1 MSLFVLFFSIVVI
14 TLVMA
19 LMFVMPALV
28 RAELPL
34 GVSVPQ
40 GRVSEPVV
48 RTSIRRYRMGVVGSW
63 GLGVVLTLVLFASFP
78 VAASIVPVLI
88 AIALALMAYA
98 LSRRMIIHAK
108 QDGRWYENVS
118 VRLRAEITAE
128 SAPAR
133 PPLGWVMGAVV
144 ILLVVV
150 ALGVAVYPNIPDP
163 TPIHWDVAGQPDNY
177 AAKSVWS
184 VFGPV
189 LIGFGVV
196 ALLFATSFL
205 VRVSPLRAVPSD
217 SPAESTRRTRL
228 QHRLMTSL
236 IGQVA
241 VVLAAQTGGLA
252 VAGWILPASGW
263 GITTS
268 VIVMLALLL
277 TVLVVFV
284 VRYRKAVASWSTPSG
299 DGRPDAPDDD
309 RYWRGGFFY
318 LNRNDP
324 SVFVPK
330 RFGVGWTVNLGSIGG
345 VAIGIVLLA
354 VIAGA
359 IVIAIIAPSAG
370 HRS

>member
-1 MSLFVLFFSIVVI
+1 MRLFVLFFSVSVI
-14 TLVMA
+14 TLVMT
-19 LMFVMPALV
+19 LMFVMPVLV

-40 GRVSEPVV
+40 GRVGEPVV
-48 RTSIRRYRMGVVGSW
+48 HASIRRYRMGVVSGW
-63 GLGVVLTLVLFASFP
+63 VLGVVLTVVLFASFP

-88 AIALALMAYA
+88 AIALGMSGYV
-98 LSRRMIIHAK
+98 LSRRMIIRAK
-108 QDGRWYENVS
+108 QNGRWYENVS

-133 PPLGWVMGAVV
+133 PPLGWIMGAVLV
-144 ILLVVV
+144 LLVVV

-163 TPIHWDVAGQPDNY
+163 TPIHWDVAGQPDSY

-205 VRVSPLRAVPSD
+205 ARVSPLRAVASD
-217 SPAESTRRTRL
+217 SPAESARRSAL
-228 QHRLMTSL
+228 QSRLMTSL
-236 IGQVA
+236 LGQVA
-241 VVLAAQTGGLA
+241 VVLAVQIGWLT
-252 VAGWILPASGW
+252 VAGWVLHGGGW

-268 VIVMLALLL
+268 ALPILALLVI
-277 TVLVVFV
+277 VLVVFV
-284 VRYRKAVASWSTPSG
+284 VRYRKAVAAWSTTPS
-299 DGRPDAPDDD
+299 DVRPDAPDDD
-309 RYWRGGFFY
+309 RYWRAGFVY

-324 SVFVPK
+324 SIFVPK

-345 VAIGIVLLA
+345 VVVGIILLA
-354 VIAGA
+354 IIAGA
-359 IVIAIIAPSAG
+359 VVMAIIAPGAG

>member
-40 GRVSEPVV
+40 GRVGEPAVY
-48 RTSIRRYRMGVVGSW
+48 TSIRRYRIGVVGSW
-63 GLGVVLTLVLFASFP
+63 ALGVVLTLVLFASFP

-88 AIALALMAYA
+88 AITVGMLAYV
-98 LSRRMIIHAK
+98 LSRRMIIRAK

-133 PPLGWVMGAVV
+133 PPFGWVMGAVV

-150 ALGVAVYPNIPDP
+150 ALGVAVYPKIPDP
-163 TPIHWDVAGQPDNY
+163 TPTHWDVAGQPDNY

-196 ALLFATSFL
+196 ALPFATSFL
-205 VRVSPLRAVPSD
+205 VRISPVRAVPSD
-217 SPAESTRRTRL
+217 SPAESTRRSAL
-228 QHRLMTSL
+228 QNRLMTSL
-236 IGQVA
+236 LGQVA
-241 VVLAAQTGGLA
+241 VVLAVQIGWLA
-252 VAGWILPASGW
+252 IAGWVLHGGGW

-268 VIVMLALLL
+268 VLPMLALLL
-277 TVLVVFV
+277 TVLVVFM
-284 VRYRKAVASWSTPSG
+284 VRYRKAVASWSTGSG
-299 DGRPDAPDDD
+299 DDRPDAPDDD

-324 SVFVPK
+324 SIFVPK
-330 RFGVGWTVNLGSIGG
+330 RFGVGWTVNLGNIGG
-345 VAIGIVLLA
+345 VAIGIILLA
-354 VIAGA
+354 IIAGA
-359 IVIAIIAPSAG
+359 VVMAIVAPGTG